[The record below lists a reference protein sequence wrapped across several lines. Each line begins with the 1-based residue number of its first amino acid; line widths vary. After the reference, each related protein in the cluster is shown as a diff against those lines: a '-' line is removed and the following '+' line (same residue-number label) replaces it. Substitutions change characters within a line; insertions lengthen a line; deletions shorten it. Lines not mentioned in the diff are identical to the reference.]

1 VKNLPNIKS
10 AKKRVKIS
18 AVRRAAN
25 MSKRSELRTTIKK
38 SLSSIAAGNLEVAK
52 NDVRL
57 AIIKLDKA
65 VSKGLIHKNQA
76 ARRKS
81 RLTKKLNALMQA

>member
-25 MSKRSELRTTIKK
+25 MSKRSELRTAIKK